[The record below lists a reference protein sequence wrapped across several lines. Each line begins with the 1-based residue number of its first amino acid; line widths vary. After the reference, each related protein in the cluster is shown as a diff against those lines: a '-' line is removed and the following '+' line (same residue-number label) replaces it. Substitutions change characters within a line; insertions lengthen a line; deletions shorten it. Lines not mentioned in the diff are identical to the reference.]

1 MRSRN
6 ALLLRY
12 AGNDLTT
19 NKGVNLALLVVVVL
33 SAFLMATGA
42 MVIERLVGAV
52 DQLYAEAKPPHFLQM
67 HKGDYDAAALQRFAA
82 GQPDIEAWTVVQ
94 MYGFDSSA
102 LSWQRPSTGQAG
114 DLSDSL
120 IDNLFVQQNPDFDFL
135 IDESGTIAQP
145 GPGEVYVPVAYQ
157 QRFGLQP
164 GDRLRVGP
172 GAGSRELTVR
182 GFVRDAQMASSL
194 SSSTRFL
201 VSPADLAALGDSAGA
216 EPEIIVEYRLTDA
229 GATAQLQSAYEADP
243 ALPKNGQ
250 AVTYQ
255 MIRIINAFSDGLVA
269 IALMFA
275 SVVLIVIALLNLR
288 FVIRGT
294 LQDQVRE
301 IGAMKAIGI
310 PDHEVSRLYLAK
322 YGLMALLGC
331 VIGGLLAVLAASLL
345 SRDVRV
351 NYAAA
356 PLSVWTFL
364 VPVLALVAVYLVV
377 LAICHG
383 VLRRV
388 RRIEVVNALV
398 HGSTLTERQTAQQ
411 ARRASRRV
419 RRTSL
424 TSAGGGPLSG
434 GSLNRRLAWLDLRAG
449 ARQWAL
455 LPAVFFLAAVL
466 MALPMNLLS
475 TFESPRFVTYL
486 GAPESDLRA
495 DLAYTDDLDTVRSEL
510 AAQLQGDD
518 RVVAVR
524 PYAKVLSE
532 AEVLDEAGAPEGTET
547 LPIEV
552 GDYSGGTVD
561 FLQGGPPAP
570 GEIALSVLNAEKYQV
585 GLGDRLRVR
594 QGQQWTSHV
603 VSGIYQDVTSG
614 GYTAKMQGEVTEGAA
629 GYVLYAD
636 VADGVD
642 PAVIATEYGQR
653 FPAASVIPMRSYV
666 QQTLSYVTD
675 AFAKAAALSF
685 VFGIGVA
692 VLITS
697 LFLKLRLSSD
707 RRTMGVLSAIGFSA
721 REIIAQTRGKTLA
734 LAAVGTVA
742 GLVFTATLGE
752 SLVGGLIS
760 LAGLGIAQLEFL
772 PTVWLV
778 YGAYP
783 LVLIGAGY
791 LGAVLLTQR
800 LRRTDKSAWLNQ

>member
-1 MRSRN
+1 MRNRDS
-6 ALLLRY
+6 LLLRY
-12 AGNDLTT
+12 ARNDLIK
-19 NKGVNLALLVVVVL
+19 NKGVNLALLVVLVL

-52 DQLYAEAKPPHFLQM
+52 DQLYSEAKPPHFLQM
-67 HKGDYDAAALQRFAA
+67 HKGDYDAEALQRFAA
-82 GQPDIEAWTVVQ
+82 GRPDLQSWTVVQ

-102 LSWQRPSTGQAG
+102 LSWQRPSTGQTG
-114 DLSDSL
+114 DLSESL

-135 IDESGTIAQP
+135 IDQTGTVAQP
-145 GPGEVYVPVAYQ
+145 GPGEVYLPVAYQ
-157 QRFGLQP
+157 QRFDLQP
-164 GDRLRVGP
+164 GDRLKVGAA
-172 GAGSRELTVR
+172 AGGPELTVS

-201 VSPADLAALGDSAGA
+201 VSPTDLAALGRTGGA
-216 EPEIIVEYRLTDA
+216 EPEIIVEYRLKDP
-229 GATAQLQSAYEADP
+229 GATSQLQSAYDADA

-275 SVVLIVIALLNLR
+275 SVVLIIIALLNLR
-288 FVIRGT
+288 FVIRGS
-294 LQDQVRE
+294 LQDQIRE

-310 PDHEVSRLYLAK
+310 PDQQVSRLYLAK
-322 YGLMALLGC
+322 YSVMTILAC
-331 VIGGLLAVLAASLL
+331 VIGGLLAILAAGLL

-364 VPVLALVAVYLVV
+364 VPTLALVAVYLVV
-377 LAICHG
+377 LAICQG

-398 HGSTLTERQTAQQ
+398 HGSTLTERQTVKQ
-411 ARRASRRV
+411 ARRAAARV

-424 TSAGGGPLSG
+424 ASGG
-434 GSLNRRLAWLDLRAG
+434 GSLNRRLALLDLRVE

-466 MALPMNLLS
+466 MALPLNLLS

-486 GAPESDLRA
+486 GAPESDIRA
-495 DLAYTDDLDTVRSEL
+495 DLAYTDDLDSVRSEL
-510 AAQLQGDD
+510 AGQLQDD
-518 RVVAVR
+518 ERLVAVR
-524 PYAKVLSE
+524 PYAKVLGE
-532 AEVLDEAGAPEGTET
+532 VEGAEGPET
-547 LPIEV
+547 LDVEV

-561 FLQGGPPAP
+561 FLQGGPPTE
-570 GEIALSVLNAEKYQV
+570 GEIALSVLNAQKYQV
-585 GLGDRLRVR
+585 GPGDQLRVK
-594 QGQQWTSHV
+594 QDQTWTDHV
-603 VSGIYQDVTSG
+603 VSGVYQDVTSG
-614 GYTAKMQGEVTEGAA
+614 GYTAKMQGEVTRGAA
-629 GYVLYAD
+629 GYVIYAD
-636 VADGVD
+636 VTDGVD
-642 PAVIATEYGQR
+642 PAAIAAEYGAR
-653 FPAASVIPMRSYV
+653 FPAAAVIPMRDYV
-666 QQTLSYVTD
+666 EQTLAYVTD
-675 AFAKAAALSF
+675 AFASAAVLSF
-685 VFGIGVA
+685 VFGLGVA

-707 RRTMGVLSAIGFSA
+707 RRKMGVLSAIGFSA
-721 REIIAQTRGKTLA
+721 REIIAQTRGQTLL
-734 LAAVGTVA
+734 LATLGTVA

-752 SLVGGLIS
+752 TLVGGLIS

-778 YGAYP
+778 YGVYP
-783 LVLIGAGY
+783 LILIGAGY

-800 LRRTDKSAWLNQ
+800 LRNTDKSAWLNQ

>member
-1 MRSRN
+1 MTNRN
-6 ALLLRY
+6 SLLLRY
-12 AGNDLTT
+12 AGNDLIK
-19 NKGVNLALLVVVVL
+19 NKGVNLALLVVLVL

-67 HKGDYDAAALQRFAA
+67 HKGDYNAEALQRFAA
-82 GQPDIEAWTVVQ
+82 GQPDIQAWTVVR

-102 LSWQRPSTGQAG
+102 LSWQRPSTGQTG

-120 IDNLFVQQNPDFDFL
+120 IDNLFVQQNPDFDYL
-135 IDESGTIAQP
+135 IDQAGNIAQP
-145 GPGEVYVPVAYQ
+145 DRGEVYLPVAYQ
-157 QRFGLQP
+157 QRFGLQE
-164 GDRLRVGP
+164 GDRLRVGAE
-172 GAGSRELTVR
+172 AGSLELVVR

-201 VSPADLAALGDSAGA
+201 VSPADLVTLGRSAGA
-216 EPEIIVEYRLTDA
+216 EPEIIVEYRLKDP
-229 GATAQLQSAYEADP
+229 GATAQLQGAYDADA

-275 SVVLIVIALLNLR
+275 SVVLIIIAMLNLR

-310 PDHEVSRLYLAK
+310 PDREVSRLYLAK
-322 YGLMALLGC
+322 YGVMTLVAC
-331 VIGGLLAVLAASLL
+331 VIGGLLAILAAGLL

-364 VPVLALVAVYLVV
+364 VPTLALVAVYLVV
-377 LAICHG
+377 LVICRS

-398 HGSTLTERQTAQQ
+398 HGSTLTERQTAKQ
-411 ARRASRRV
+411 ARRAAQRV

-424 TSAGGGPLSG
+424 ISSRS
-434 GSLNRRLAWLDLRAG
+434 GSLNRRLAWLDLRAE

-455 LPAVFFLAAVL
+455 LPAVFFLAAML

-475 TFESPRFVTYL
+475 TFDSPRFVTYL
-486 GAPESDLRA
+486 GAPESDIRA
-495 DLAYTDDLDTVRSEL
+495 DLAYTDDLDAVRSKL
-510 AAQLQGDD
+510 AGQLADDD
-518 RVVAVR
+518 RLLDVR
-524 PYAKVLSE
+524 SYAKILG
-532 AEVLDEAGAPEGTET
+532 EVAGPEGAET
-547 LPIEV
+547 LDVEV
-552 GDYSGGTVD
+552 GDYTGRTVD
-561 FLQGGPPAP
+561 FLEGGPPAE
-570 GEIALSVLNAEKYQV
+570 GEIALSVLNAQKYQV
-585 GLGDRLRVR
+585 GPGDQLRVR
-594 QGQQWTSHV
+594 QGQEWTSHV

-614 GYTAKMQGEVTEGAA
+614 GYTAKMQGEVTQGAA
-629 GYVLYAD
+629 GYVIYAD

-642 PAVIATEYGQR
+642 PAAIAAEYGAR
-653 FPAASVIPMRSYV
+653 FPAAAVIPMRDYV
-666 QQTLSYVTD
+666 QQTLAYVTD
-675 AFAKAAALSF
+675 AFASAAVLSF
-685 VFGIGVA
+685 AFGIGVA

-697 LFLKLRLSSD
+697 LFLKLRLSSE
-707 RRTMGVLSAIGFSA
+707 RRKMGVLSAIGFSA
-721 REIIAQTRGKTLA
+721 REIIAQTRGKTLL

-783 LVLIGAGY
+783 LILVGAGY

>member
-6 ALLLRY
+6 SLLLRY
-12 AGNDLTT
+12 AGNDLVK
-19 NKGVNLALLVVVVL
+19 NKGVNLALLVVLVL

-67 HKGDYDAAALQRFAA
+67 HKGDYDTEALQRFAA
-82 GQPDIEAWTVVQ
+82 AQPELQSWTVVQ

-102 LSWQRPSTGQAG
+102 LSWQRPSTGQTG

-135 IDESGTIAQP
+135 LDQNGVIAQP
-145 GPGEVYVPVAYQ
+145 GPGEVYLPVAYQ
-157 QRFGLQP
+157 QRFDLQH
-164 GDRLRVGP
+164 GDRLRVGAE
-172 GAGSRELTVR
+172 AGSLELTVR

-201 VSPADLAALGDSAGA
+201 VSPTDLTTLGRSAGA
-216 EPEIIVEYRLTDA
+216 EPEIIVEYRLTDPA
-229 GATAQLQSAYEADP
+229 ATASLQNAYDAD
-243 ALPKNGQ
+243 AVLPRNGQ

-310 PDHEVSRLYLAK
+310 PNGQVSRLYLAK
-322 YGLMALLGC
+322 YGVMTLVAC
-331 VIGGLLAVLAASLL
+331 VIGGLLAILAAGLL
-345 SRDVRV
+345 SRDVTA

-364 VPVLALVAVYLVV
+364 VPTLALVAVYLVV
-377 LAICHG
+377 LGICQG
-383 VLRRV
+383 VLRRI

-398 HGSTLTERQTAQQ
+398 HGSTLTERQAAKQ
-411 ARRASRRV
+411 ARRAATRV

-424 TSAGGGPLSG
+424 ISSG
-434 GSLNRRLAWLDLRAG
+434 GSLNRRLALLDLRAQ

-455 LPAVFFLAAVL
+455 LPAVFFLAAML

-510 AAQLQGDD
+510 AGQLADDD
-518 RVVAVR
+518 RLVDVR
-524 PYAKVLSE
+524 SYAKVLGE
-532 AEVLDEAGAPEGTET
+532 AQGPDGTET
-547 LPIEV
+547 LDIEV
-552 GDYSGGTVD
+552 GDYGGSTVD
-561 FLQGGPPAP
+561 FLHGGPPAED
-570 GEIALSVLNAEKYQV
+570 EIALSVLNAHKYGV
-585 GLGDRLRVR
+585 GPGDQLTVR
-594 QGQQWTSHV
+594 HDQRWTTPV
-603 VSGIYQDVTSG
+603 VSGVYQDVTSG
-614 GYTAKMQGEVTEGAA
+614 GFTAKMQGQVTQGAA
-629 GYVLYAD
+629 GYVIYAD

-642 PAVIATEYGQR
+642 PAAIAAEYGDR
-653 FPAASVIPMRSYV
+653 FPAAAVIPMRDYV
-666 QQTLSYVTD
+666 QQTLAYVTD
-675 AFAKAAALSF
+675 AFASAAVLSF

-692 VLITS
+692 VLITC
-697 LFLKLRLSSD
+697 LFLKLRLSSE

-721 REIIAQTRGKTLA
+721 REIIAQTRGKTMLLA
-734 LAAVGTVA
+734 VLGTVA
-742 GLVFTATLGE
+742 GLLFTATMGE
-752 SLVGGLIS
+752 TLVGGLIS
-760 LAGLGIAQLEFL
+760 LAGLGIAKLQFL

-778 YGAYP
+778 YGVYP

-791 LGAVLLTQR
+791 LGAVLLTRPLHQ
-800 LRRTDKSAWLNQ
+800 TDKSGWLNQ

>member
-1 MRSRN
+1 MRSRDP
-6 ALLLRY
+6 LLLRY
-12 AGNDLTT
+12 AGNDLVK
-19 NKGVNLALLVVVVL
+19 NKGVNLALLVVLVL

-67 HKGDYDAAALQRFAA
+67 HKGDFDVEALQRFAA
-82 GQPDIEAWTVVQ
+82 GQPDIQAWTVVQ

-102 LSWQRPSTGQAG
+102 LSWQRPSTGQTG
-114 DLSDSL
+114 DLSESL
-120 IDNLFVQQNPDFDFL
+120 IDNLFVRQNPDFDFL
-135 IDESGTIAQP
+135 IDQSGGIAQP
-145 GPGEVYVPVAYQ
+145 GPGEVYLPVAYQ

-164 GDRLRVGP
+164 GDRLRVG
-172 GAGSRELTVR
+172 AETGSPELTVR

-201 VSPADLAALGDSAGA
+201 VSPADLAALGRTPGA
-216 EPEIIVEYRLTDA
+216 EPEIIVEYRLTDP
-229 GATAQLQSAYEADP
+229 GATAQLQSAYDADA

-275 SVVLIVIALLNLR
+275 SVVLIIIAVLNLR

-310 PDHEVSRLYLAK
+310 PDREVSRLYLAK
-322 YGLMALLGC
+322 YSVMTLVAC
-331 VIGGLLAVLAASLL
+331 VIGGLLAIAAAGLL

-364 VPVLALVAVYLVV
+364 VPTLALVAVYLVV
-377 LAICHG
+377 LAICQG

-411 ARRASRRV
+411 ARRAAKRV

-424 TSAGGGPLSG
+424 ISPGG

-455 LPAVFFLAAVL
+455 LPAVFFLSAML
-466 MALPMNLLS
+466 MALPLNLLS

-495 DLAYTDDLDTVRSEL
+495 DLAYTDDLDAVRSEL
-510 AAQLQGDD
+510 AAQLDDDD
-518 RVVAVR
+518 RLVAVR
-524 PYAKVLSE
+524 PYAKVLG
-532 AEVLDEAGAPEGTET
+532 EVEGPEGAET
-547 LPIEV
+547 LDVEV
-552 GDYSGGTVD
+552 GDYSGATVD
-561 FLQGGPPAP
+561 FLEGGPPAE
-570 GEIALSVLNAEKYQV
+570 GEIALSVLNAQKYGV
-585 GLGDRLRVR
+585 GAGDQLRVR
-594 QGQQWTSHV
+594 QDQEWTSHV
-603 VSGIYQDVTSG
+603 VSGVYQDVTSG
-614 GYTAKMQGEVTEGAA
+614 GYTAKMQGEVTRGAA
-629 GYVLYAD
+629 GYVIYAD

-642 PAVIATEYGQR
+642 PAAIAAEYGAR
-653 FPAASVIPMRSYV
+653 FPAAAVIPMRDYV
-666 QQTLSYVTD
+666 DQTLAYVTD
-675 AFAKAAALSF
+675 AFASAAVLSF

-697 LFLKLRLSSD
+697 LFLTLRLSSE

-721 REIIAQTRGKTLA
+721 REIIAQTRGKVLLLA
-734 LAAVGTVA
+734 VLGTVA
-742 GLVFTATLGE
+742 GLLFTATLGE
-752 SLVGGLIS
+752 TLVGGLIS

-778 YGAYP
+778 YGVYP
-783 LVLIGAGY
+783 SVLIGAGY